1 LRGHH
6 GSLLDVVAGR
16 DLSVEIMISPGA
28 FMLFGP
34 GRRHFGMLLVVDRN
48 KPERP
53 LFASDESSRHAI
65 FAS

>member
-1 LRGHH
+1 
-6 GSLLDVVAGR
+6 VAGR

-65 FAS
+65 LAS